1 MRFIFKIYKMKKN
14 RVLLIGMFFL
24 LISCNKLEVY
34 SKFDDG
40 FPENRW
46 EQKDTKI
53 YDFTIDDNSK
63 LYNITFRFSHIY
75 DYQFNSIP
83 INFTI
88 VNPKGETQIK
98 QIDLQIK
105 DTSGKEIAECSG
117 DFCDLNYKLE
127 ENIKLTKG
135 NYKIVVSH
143 AFQGPYLPN
152 VLGVGLKV
160 EEIK

>member
-1 MRFIFKIYKMKKN
+1 MKKN
-14 RVLLIGMFFL
+14 IFTLFGLFFL
-24 LISCNKLEVY
+24 IVSCNKSEVY

-46 EQKDTKI
+46 QEKEAKT
-53 YDFTIDDNSK
+53 YDFTIDDDSK
-63 LYNITFRFSHIY
+63 LYNITFRFSHVY

-83 INFTI
+83 IHFTI
-88 VNPKGETQIK
+88 VNPKGETEKK

-105 DTSGKEIAECSG
+105 DASGKELAECSG

-127 ENIKLTKG
+127 ENIKLLKG
-135 NYKIVVSH
+135 NYKIIVSH
-143 AFQGPYLPN
+143 SFEGPYLPN

-160 EEIK
+160 ETVK

>member
-1 MRFIFKIYKMKKN
+1 MKKN
-14 RVLLIGMFFL
+14 IFMLFGLFFL
-24 LISCNKLEVY
+24 IVSCNKSEFY

-46 EQKDTKI
+46 QEKDAKT
-53 YDFTIDDNSK
+53 YDFTIDDDSK
-63 LYNITFRFSHIY
+63 LYNITFRFSHVY
-75 DYQFNSIP
+75 DYQFNSVP

-88 VNPKGETQIK
+88 VNPNGETEKK

-105 DTSGKEIAECSG
+105 DASGKELAECSG

-127 ENIKLTKG
+127 ENIKLLKG
-135 NYKIVVSH
+135 NYKIIVSH
-143 AFQGPYLPN
+143 SFEGPYLPN

-160 EEIK
+160 ETVK

>member
-1 MRFIFKIYKMKKN
+1 MKK
-14 RVLLIGMFFL
+14 RIFL
-24 LISCNKLEVY
+24 LFGLLFVVISCNKSEVY

-40 FPENRW
+40 SPENRW
-46 EQKDTKI
+46 EQKDTKT
-53 YDFTIDDNSK
+53 YDFTIEDDTK

-88 VNPKGETQIK
+88 VNPNGETQNK
-98 QIDLQIK
+98 QIDLKIK
-105 DTSGKEIAECSG
+105 DTAGKEIAECSG

-127 ENIKLTKG
+127 ENVKLTKG

-160 EEIK
+160 EAIK

>member
-1 MRFIFKIYKMKKN
+1 MKK
-14 RVLLIGMFFL
+14 RIFL
-24 LISCNKLEVY
+24 LFGLLFVVISCNKSEVY

-40 FPENRW
+40 SPENRW
-46 EQKDTKI
+46 EQKDTKT
-53 YDFTIDDNSK
+53 YDFTIEDDTK